1 MCLVNAGERVCFQL
15 AGVAEFKVIL
25 WKYISFSPQLRE
37 RGRLC
42 KNTPPL
48 PCIYTVCVFTA
59 DDINS
64 DHSSSFDDEFVY
76 CGHSCLQ
83 KRLLWSKCEKRDDSI
98 LQPIKQLLFLP
109 RVPFFPSLL
118 SSFLPFTPPFS
129 PSSRLIDSQTH
140 CGTVRY
146 QHRRSV
152 FHSVWFHSPV
162 NRQKWL

>member
-15 AGVAEFKVIL
+15 AGVAEFKVML
-25 WKYISFSPQLRE
+25 WKYISFSPQLRD

-48 PCIYTVCVFTA
+48 LCIYTVCVFTA

-76 CGHSCLQ
+76 CGHSRLQ
-83 KRLLWSKCEKRDDSI
+83 KRLCCKCEKRDDSI

-109 RVPFFPSLL
+109 RVPLFLSLL

-146 QHRRSV
+146 QHRRSA
-152 FHSVWFHSPV
+152 FHSLWFHSPV